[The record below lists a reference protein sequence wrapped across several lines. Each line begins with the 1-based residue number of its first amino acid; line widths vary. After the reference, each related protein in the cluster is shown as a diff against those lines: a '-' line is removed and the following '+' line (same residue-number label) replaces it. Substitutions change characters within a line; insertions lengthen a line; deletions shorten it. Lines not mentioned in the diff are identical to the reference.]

1 MDYKN
6 KIEEYLNTEIEVLK
20 SINLD
25 DINTVMNVLEEARLN
40 QKRIYICG
48 NGGSGST
55 ASHFCC
61 DFNKVCDNKELK
73 YSIECLNDN
82 VPTIL
87 AVSNDY
93 GYDEVFRYQLRNKMK
108 KGDIFIGISGS
119 GNSMNVVN
127 ALDYANSIGGT
138 TIAIV
143 GYDGGKLKKMAKYNL
158 HAKIDNMQISEDIH
172 LILNHV
178 MTYIL
183 RNL

>member
-1 MDYKN
+1 MNYVG
-6 KIEEYLNTEIEVLK
+6 KIKEYLKQEIEAIE
-20 SINLD
+20 SLD
-25 DINTVMNVLEEARLN
+25 LDKVSEVMNVLENARLN
-40 QKRIYICG
+40 GRRIYICG
-48 NGGSGST
+48 NGGSGLT
-55 ASHFCC
+55 VSHFCC
-61 DFNKVCDNKELK
+61 DFNKVSDNKNEK

-93 GYDEVFRYQLRNKMK
+93 GYDEVFRYQLKNKMK
-108 KGDIFIGISGS
+108 KDDIFIGISGS

-127 ALDYANSIGGT
+127 AMDYANSIGGI

-143 GYDGGKLKKMAKYNL
+143 GYDGGKINKMANYSL
-158 HAKIDNMQISEDIH
+158 HVNIDNMQISEDVH

-183 RNL
+183 RNM

>member
-1 MDYKN
+1 MNYID
-6 KIEEYLNTEIEVLK
+6 KINEYLKLEISVINSL
-20 SINLD
+20 NLD
-25 DINTVMNVLEEARLN
+25 DVNTIMNVLEDARLN

-61 DFNKVCDNKELK
+61 DFNKVCDNKDSK

-93 GYDEVFRYQLRNKMK
+93 GYDEVFRYQLKNKMK

-119 GNSMNVVN
+119 GNSLNVIN
-127 ALDYANSIGGT
+127 ALEYANQIGGE

-143 GYDGGKLKKMAKYNL
+143 GYDGGKLKKMAKYHI
-158 HAKIDNMQISEDIH
+158 HANVDNMQISEDIH

-183 RNL
+183 RNS